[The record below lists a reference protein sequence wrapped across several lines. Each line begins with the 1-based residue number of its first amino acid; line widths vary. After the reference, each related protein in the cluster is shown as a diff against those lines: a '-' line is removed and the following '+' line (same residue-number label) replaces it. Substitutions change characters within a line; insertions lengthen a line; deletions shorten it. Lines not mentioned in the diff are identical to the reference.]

1 MKRNTSPRRRAR
13 LWSRQGVWVMTESVA
28 HVRVIEETS
37 AYWRVLFENP
47 PFNIVDATI
56 FEGLQDLLAR
66 MDASPSLRVV
76 VFESA
81 NPEFYLAHFDLTGKT
96 GNITTAVGP
105 SGLPILMDTFVRLT
119 KSPVVSIAKIRGCVR
134 GVSSEFVLACDM
146 RFASRENTATAPTR
160 SRGGSES
167 RRRRYGTPATAG
179 RPRPCA
185 RNRSRSERLRRRHRG
200 TIRIRQPG
208 TSGRGAGRLRRRAR
222 APDRVFR
229 SASYRGGEE
238 SHEPSLVAIR
248 RPAPRRPQRVSDR
261 ADVARSAAANPSSV
275 KGRTPTGRRLREA
288 VACAA
293 RYTPRDVVIV
303 WRSAASPN
311 WQINRA
317 NHHNIETAPNQRSD
331 RTPSAWWQDLYPS
344 SQPPNHGQ
352 GSLGDRE
359 IPPPPLPILRIGR
372 RTAES
377 SSGPS
382 PLR

>member
-1 MKRNTSPRRRAR
+1 
-13 LWSRQGVWVMTESVA
+13 MTESAA
-28 HVRVIEETS
+28 HVRVVEETP
-37 AYWRVLFENP
+37 AYWRVLFDYP

-66 MDASPSLRVV
+66 MDAAPSLRVV
-76 VFESA
+76 VFESG
-81 NPEFYLAHFDLTGKT
+81 NPEFYLAHFDLTGNM
-96 GNITTAVGP
+96 GNITTAVG
-105 SGLPILMDTFVRLT
+105 
-119 KSPVVSIAKIRGCVR
+119 
-134 GVSSEFVLACDM
+134 
-146 RFASRENTATAPTR
+146 PTR

-167 RRRRYGTPATAG
+167 RRRRYGAPPAAG
-179 RPRPCA
+179 RPRPRA
-185 RNRSRSERLRRRHRG
+185 RDRSRRERLRRRHRG
-200 TIRIRQPG
+200 TIRVRQPG

-303 WRSAASPN
+303 WRSAASPS